1 MRSKLRSKASAYRT
15 SGCSGLVSKASSR
28 PSSPA
33 ICSRASTPMFT
44 RGRRAFS
51 SVMCTSAFRTTNHS
65 RAFHSSSWESCTW
78 KSKQLFM
85 PTTGCMYS
93 PMESSFKCTSAWNI
107 ASPAVVPANQAGS
120 KRFTC
125 HLDLARS
132 SWVFGSN
139 ENIGSRPSRMRT
151 CSANAKYSR
160 FRAAV
165 GFEVGAMRAVLDSS
179 SNVIAYIPVATGAK
193 PIFRAQGR
201 FRGTRSTFQP
211 MSYSAR
217 LDLFSSASR
226 RLRLFSSLLARWS
239 ISWAWH
245 SPCTKGPSSSAR

>member
-1 MRSKLRSKASAYRT
+1 M
-15 SGCSGLVSKASSR
+15 
-28 PSSPA
+28 
-33 ICSRASTPMFT
+33 ICSLASTPILT
-44 RGRRAFS
+44 CGIKTPP
-51 SVMCTSAFRTTNHS
+51 SVVRISAWLTTNHS
-65 RAFHSSSWESCTW
+65 RARQSLSCQESLA
-78 KSKQLFM
+78 KSRAFII
-85 PTTGCMYS
+85 PATGCCCS